1 MNKRE
6 DIYKDEFIKELMK
19 DVKLEEPSGSFTN
32 KVMDDVMQD
41 WLAKPIEVKKP
52 ISRKQ
57 WIGIIGVFIVVLL
70 IILGTDVRTLVSDL
84 DHPFFTQL
92 DKLFLTPINQLLNG
106 VIVSLSKVPL
116 IVYIVVMAMAT
127 LAAFDRIVNKF
138 LQFR

>member
-6 DIYKDEFIKELMK
+6 DIYKDEFIKNLMK
-19 DVKLEEPSGSFTN
+19 DVELEEPSGSFTN

-57 WIGIIGVFIVVLL
+57 WVGIIGVFIVVLV
-70 IILGTDVRTLVSDL
+70 IILGTDVRTLVSDI

-92 DKLFLTPINQLLNG
+92 DKLFLMPINQLLNG
-106 VIVSLSKVPL
+106 VFVSLAKVPL
-116 IVYIVVMAMAT
+116 IVYIVVVAMAS

>member
-6 DIYKDEFIKELMK
+6 DIYKDEFIKNLMK
-19 DVKLEEPSGSFTN
+19 DVELEEPSGSFTN
-32 KVMDDVMQD
+32 KVMDEVMQD

-57 WIGIIGVFIVVLL
+57 LVGIIGVFIVVLL
-70 IILGTDVRTLVSDL
+70 IILGTDVRTLVSDI

-106 VIVSLSKVPL
+106 VFVSLSKVPL
-116 IVYIVVMAMAT
+116 IVYIVVVAMAS

>member
-6 DIYKDEFIKELMK
+6 DIYKDEFIKNLMK
-19 DVKLEEPSGSFTN
+19 DVELEEPSGSFTN
-32 KVMDDVMQD
+32 KVMDEVMQD

-57 WIGIIGVFIVVLL
+57 WVGIIGVFIVVLL
-70 IILGTDVRTLVSDL
+70 IILGTDVRTLVSDI

-106 VIVSLSKVPL
+106 VFVSLSKVPL
-116 IVYIVVMAMAT
+116 IVYIVVVAMAS